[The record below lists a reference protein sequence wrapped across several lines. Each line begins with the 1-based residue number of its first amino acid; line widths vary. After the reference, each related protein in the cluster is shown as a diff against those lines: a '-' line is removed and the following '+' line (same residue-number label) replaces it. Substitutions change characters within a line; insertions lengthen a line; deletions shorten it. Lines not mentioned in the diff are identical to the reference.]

1 MKKILKIVGKVL
13 LIVILLFIALIGK
26 NVFATTLQDSVLV
39 TGTQNL
45 VDSIIN
51 WLIRNRTYNM
61 WRVFYILCI
70 LLKN

>member
-1 MKKILKIVGKVL
+1 MKRILKIVGKVL
-13 LIVILLFIALIGK
+13 LIVILLFVVLIGK

-61 WRVFYILCI
+61 WRVFYILCV
-70 LLKN
+70 LFKN

>member
-1 MKKILKIVGKVL
+1 MKRILKIVGKVL
-13 LIVILLFIALIGK
+13 LIVILLFIVLIGK

-61 WRVFYILCI
+61 WWVFYILCI